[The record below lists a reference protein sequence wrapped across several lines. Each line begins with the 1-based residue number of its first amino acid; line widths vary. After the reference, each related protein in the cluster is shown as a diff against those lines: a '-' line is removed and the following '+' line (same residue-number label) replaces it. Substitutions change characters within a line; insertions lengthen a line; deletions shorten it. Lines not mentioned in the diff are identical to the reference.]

1 MTMKIKTIGVLCL
14 LAVMIAACSKEGN
27 DAKNSES
34 VMYVDAGAGLRMR
47 SSADTGAAVILTIPN
62 GSQVTVLEIAE
73 PQIEISGKTG
83 RWTKVQYQ
91 GKEGWVFGGFL
102 SQAAPSS
109 SLRDRLVQQG
119 LDLNDFSSADRAESA
134 GNLCTGFRMAFHED
148 GTFVAQ
154 GPDSCSGTYTISGDG
169 VALQYNYKYETGD
182 INYNCPGMTAQ
193 ISEGAEGYA
202 VMQIQSPNGLS
213 TVYKAFC
220 R

>member
-1 MTMKIKTIGVLCL
+1 MKMKKIGVLVL
-14 LAVMIAACSKEGN
+14 LAVMIAACSKGGN
-27 DAKNSES
+27 DATKSES

-47 SSADTGAAVILTIPN
+47 SSADTGAAVIVTIPN
-62 GSQVTVLEIAE
+62 GSQVAVLEIAE

-109 SLRDRLVQQG
+109 SLRNRLVQQG

-134 GNLCTGFRMAFHED
+134 SNVCTGFKMAFHED

>member
-1 MTMKIKTIGVLCL
+1 MKMKKIGVLVL

-27 DAKNSES
+27 DATKSES

-62 GSQVTVLEIAE
+62 GSQVAVLEIAE
-73 PQIEISGKTG
+73 PQVEISGKTG
-83 RWTKVQYQ
+83 RWTKVRYQ
-91 GKEGWVFGGFL
+91 SSEGWVFGGFL

-154 GPDSCSGTYTISGDG
+154 GPDSCSGTYTISGDD

-202 VMQIQSPNGLS
+202 VMQIQSPSGLS